1 MVQINNIAMLML
13 PRTVAAAL
21 TIWNFCPL
29 LCLQECCSV
38 LYFMHEGGSP
48 GWSTVKFF
56 FNCLFSFLLHMQ
68 SCKVI
73 FLLPWIRVSISIFF
87 TRNAWCKCT
96 CKRNHVHI
104 VQETRRLTRRP
115 CAFPTLTTRTTYV
128 HYITNDIFHVVH
140 VQ

>member
-1 MVQINNIAMLML
+1 MLML

-21 TIWNFCPL
+21 SNLEFLSPLVLTRVL
-29 LCLQECCSV
+29 LCPVFYARRWFTGMVYCEVFLQ
-38 LYFMHEGGSP
+38 LP
-48 GWSTVKFF
+48 FF
-56 FNCLFSFLLHMQ
+56 FFATYAIMQ
-68 SCKVI
+68 GDFFVALDTDCI
-73 FLLPWIRVSISIFF
+73 NFNFFVSISIFF

-104 VQETRRLTRRP
+104 VQETRRQTRRP